1 MTDVLTRLRNAL
13 SGHYAVERELGQGG
27 MATVYLATDVKHR
40 RQVAIKV
47 LAPDISRSVGPDRFL
62 REIEIAAGLTHPH
75 ILPVFDSGDADG
87 LLYYV
92 MPFIAGESLRDRLR
106 RERALPVDD
115 ALRIT
120 REVASALDYAHRKG
134 FVHRDIKPENIL
146 LEDGHAVV
154 ADFGVARALAA
165 AGDHK
170 LTGTGLAIG
179 TPQYMS
185 PEQSTGDENV
195 DGRSDLYA
203 LACVTYEM
211 IAGRAVFEGASHVSV
226 IKKHLTEPPRRLDQV
241 RPEVSPAVATAVE
254 RALAKE
260 PGDRF
265 KTSAEFGA
273 ALGAAAMTPP
283 GGIFVGP
290 RRRLFVGGA
299 IAAGVLVVAATAT
312 ALLTRGGGALDPD
325 LVAVAPFDV
334 LAPGLELW
342 REGLVDILS
351 RNLDGAGPLRTVAPS
366 LVVKRWSGRVEPTTV
381 GQLGHRLGARLAV
394 YGRVVAAGRDSVRVT
409 ATLYDVGASKSLAD
423 LELRDI
429 GERMDRIADSLTV
442 ALLRELGRTRPI
454 GAVRLTSLGSTS
466 LPALKEFLQGERW
479 YRHTDWDSAIVHYER
494 AIALDSNFTLALR
507 RIATALGWQ
516 RAGLDSVS
524 RFLHLRAGARNHG
537 LSPRDSLL
545 VVADSLSAAMFLIVQ
560 DTLFYQH
567 ARRLLTTLNDAVTRY
582 PEDPEAWYA
591 MGEARFHF
599 GFAINAGATW
609 DAALEA
615 FDRAIALDS
624 AFGPAYIHNVDL
636 ALRLGGAP
644 LARRYINAY
653 LALDPKDI
661 NAQGIWFVD
670 RLLGP
675 TARDSAAL
683 VRLVDSVGPQV
694 LFHATG
700 IALWEDSAQTGLR
713 VFQIGLD
720 SGAFQKQQVVGLLAM
735 RGRLRE
741 ARAMAPDNRGVLGM
755 LAATGML
762 GEDSARAVLR
772 QLTTTPGQ
780 GGDFALPFWAARGDT
795 TALRNFG
802 QFLNRGIQQAPAFFR
817 PLIRYSSAS
826 VEGYVALARRDTTA
840 ALARFASLPDSL
852 CPFCWTPS
860 LTRAQ
865 LLSAKGRDREAA
877 AILNR
882 EPGNAADPRSILW
895 QLERGRVNER
905 LGNRADALS
914 AFRRVAT
921 MWRNADAELKPY
933 ADEAQAAVERL
944 AREPGR

>member
-1 MTDVLTRLRNAL
+1 M
-13 SGHYAVERELGQGG
+13 
-27 MATVYLATDVKHR
+27 
-40 RQVAIKV
+40 
-47 LAPDISRSVGPDRFL
+47 
-62 REIEIAAGLTHPH
+62 
-75 ILPVFDSGDADG
+75 
-87 LLYYV
+87 
-92 MPFIAGESLRDRLR
+92 
-106 RERALPVDD
+106 
-115 ALRIT
+115 
-120 REVASALDYAHRKG
+120 
-134 FVHRDIKPENIL
+134 
-146 LEDGHAVV
+146 
-154 ADFGVARALAA
+154 
-165 AGDHK
+165 
-170 LTGTGLAIG
+170 
-179 TPQYMS
+179 
-185 PEQSTGDENV
+185 
-195 DGRSDLYA
+195 
-203 LACVTYEM
+203 
-211 IAGRAVFEGASHVSV
+211 
-226 IKKHLTEPPRRLDQV
+226 
-241 RPEVSPAVATAVE
+241 
-254 RALAKE
+254 
-260 PGDRF
+260 
-265 KTSAEFGA
+265 
-273 ALGAAAMTPP
+273 
-283 GGIFVGP
+283 
-290 RRRLFVGGA
+290 GGA

-312 ALLTRGGGALDPD
+312 AVLTRGGGALDPD

-409 ATLYDVGASKSLAD
+409 ATLYDVGANKSLAD

-479 YRHTDWDSAIVHYER
+479 YRHTDWDSAIVHYQR

-524 RFLHLRAGARNHG
+524 RSLHLRAGARNHG

-599 GFAINAGATW
+599 GFAINAGASW

-653 LALDPKDI
+653 LALDPRTSTRRGSICQTGSWDPP
-661 NAQGIWFVD
+661 
-670 RLLGP
+670 RE
-675 TARDSAAL
+675 TARHWCGWWTRSEPRCCFTRGASPSGKTPRKSASACSG
-683 VRLVDSVGPQV
+683 SV
-694 LFHATG
+694 
-700 IALWEDSAQTGLR
+700 
-713 VFQIGLD
+713 LD
-720 SGAFQKQQVVGLLAM
+720 SGAFQEAQVVGLLAV

-741 ARAMAPDNRGVLGM
+741 ARALAPVRPPLFWRRQPLVLGM

-762 GEDSARAVLR
+762 AEDSARAVLH

-780 GGDFALPFWAARGDT
+780 GADFALTFWAARGDT

-802 QFLNRGIQQAPAFFR
+802 QFLTRGMQQVPPFFR
-817 PLIRYSSAS
+817 PLIRYTVRVSRRLRRAGSARHYGG
-826 VEGYVALARRDTTA
+826 VGALQHA
-840 ALARFASLPDSL
+840 AGFPVPLLLDSLPHAGA
-852 CPFCWTPS
+852 TAVRQG
-860 LTRAQ
+860 TR
-865 LLSAKGRDREAA
+865 SRSGRGLESRA
-877 AILNR
+877 R
-882 EPGNAADPRSILW
+882 QPG
-895 QLERGRVNER
+895 
-905 LGNRADALS
+905 
-914 AFRRVAT
+914 
-921 MWRNADAELKPY
+921 
-933 ADEAQAAVERL
+933 
-944 AREPGR
+944 